1 MTAAQLIQILNE
13 LDKNDEIVVYTPSGI
28 QLPLDGVY
36 EINRHTEKGGQTLI
50 GLSCNFD
57 IHTQPDGVVTGIN
70 PVYISQRGG
79 KRNG

>member
-1 MTAAQLIQILNE
+1 MTTAQLIQILNE
-13 LDKNDEIVVYTPSGI
+13 LDGSNEIVVYTPSGI

-36 EINRHTEKGGQTLI
+36 EINRYSEKGGQTVI

-57 IHTQPDGVVTGIN
+57 IRTQPEGVVAGIN